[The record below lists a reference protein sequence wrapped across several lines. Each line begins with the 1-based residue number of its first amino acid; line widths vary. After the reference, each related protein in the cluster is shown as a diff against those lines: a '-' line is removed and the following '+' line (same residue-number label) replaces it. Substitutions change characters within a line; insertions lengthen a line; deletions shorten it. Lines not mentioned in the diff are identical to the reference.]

1 MLISENEV
9 YEFKLNFK
17 FRWDRMGYIDFVSS
31 LHKSTKRDYIGRV
44 MSADKAECARIAK
57 EYGYDYWDGER
68 RYGYGG
74 YRYDGRWRSVAE
86 KIAEHYNLKAG
97 QKVLDV
103 GCGMAHLLYELTQ
116 IVPGLEVKGIDI
128 SSYAL
133 EHAKEEIRDCL
144 QCGKAQELPFED
156 NEFDLVISLTTL
168 HNLKVF
174 DLKKA
179 VQEIERVS
187 KANSYIMVES
197 FRNDE
202 EEVNML
208 YWQLTCASYYSVE
221 EWEWLYKEWDY
232 TGDYSFIFFE

>member
-1 MLISENEV
+1 MA
-9 YEFKLNFK
+9 
-17 FRWDRMGYIDFVSS
+17 YIDFVSD
-31 LHKSTKRDYIGRV
+31 LHKSTKRDYVARV
-44 MSADKAECARIAK
+44 ISDDKAACAKVAK

-68 RYGYGG
+68 CYGYGG

-86 KIAEHYNLKAG
+86 KMAKHYQLKAG
-97 QKVLDV
+97 DKVLDV
-103 GCGMAHLLYELTQ
+103 GCGMAHLLYEMTQ
-116 IVPGLEVKGIDI
+116 VVPGIEVRGIDI
-128 SSYAL
+128 SDYAL
-133 EHAKEEIRDCL
+133 AHAKEEVRDCL
-144 QCGKAQELPFED
+144 QKGMAQDLPFSD

-187 KANSYIMVES
+187 KGNSYIMVES

-221 EWEWLYKEWDY
+221 EWEWLYQEWGY